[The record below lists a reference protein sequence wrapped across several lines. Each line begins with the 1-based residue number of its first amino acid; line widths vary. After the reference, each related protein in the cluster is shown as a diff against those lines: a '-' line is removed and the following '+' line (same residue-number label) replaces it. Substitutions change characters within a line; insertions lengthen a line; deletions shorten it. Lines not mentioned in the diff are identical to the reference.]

1 MESRLNWSDAQ
12 WAKYLNCPVESV
24 KKYKQVLDNN
34 YVTAIEKNKKT
45 NLYSLAVYKYDI
57 APSGAKRLQLLLS
70 DDKHAFSDLSHA
82 INNANNIISNMELS
96 DYVASALNMPAK
108 AIQMLLIR
116 QK

>member
-24 KKYKQVLDNN
+24 KKYKQVLENN

-45 NLYSLAVYKYDI
+45 NLYSFALYKYDI
-57 APSGAKRLQLLLS
+57 APSGVKRLRLLLS
-70 DDKHAFSDLSHA
+70 DEKHTFSDLTA
-82 INNANNIISNMELS
+82 AVNDANNVISTMELS